1 MPVPFYSYMSSCG
14 GIAKRQDFV
23 VNRSAIL
30 TAEEAGDE
38 GGLMK
43 CMFHVEDRHQI
54 CVVLVSEEKDE
65 FFQAL
70 KVALSVEDLGAESEA
85 C

>member
-1 MPVPFYSYMSSCG
+1 M
-14 GIAKRQDFV
+14 
-23 VNRSAIL
+23 NRNSIL

-54 CVVLVSEEKDE
+54 CVVLAAEEKDD
-65 FFQAL
+65 FVQAL
-70 KVALSVEDLGAESEA
+70 KTALSVEDLGVESEA
-85 C
+85 CRMSNG